1 MKLTT
6 LPEPLLEFGVG
17 THVCPRTGI
26 EHLGVYDKRDELR
39 RTELRIGVVGRGEG
53 IDLLDDWL
61 EKCRDGIQ
69 RKESKLLNL
78 FRGFGGISLDYG
90 FLTRIINSP
99 QYTRTIKK
107 SDISA
112 VIKLASRVERV
123 EKAVELYYEQIRF
136 LAENR
141 SVDVIVCV
149 MPNEMFDSV
158 TTSAKSDPA
167 DDGGDEDSGESELEH
182 NFRRI
187 LKAKSMHLGT
197 PLQLVREKTILIT
210 KQSGDQQD
218 PATKAWNFVTALYY
232 KGNKTIPWRLVEDTT
247 KLRSCY
253 IGIGFYKSRDGET
266 VSSSLA
272 QVFDEFG
279 HGIILRG
286 TPVSI
291 DKKDR
296 RPYLSEDQAYE
307 LLRDALDEYGRALE
321 HMPAR
326 IVIHKSSQF
335 RDSERKGFV
344 RALDEKGIRAKDFVA
359 ITSTDIRLFGD
370 KDYPPKR
377 GTLMTISEN
386 EGVLYTRG
394 TVDFYKTYPG
404 MYVPAP
410 LKVTVYEQDSS
421 LESLCEEI
429 LGLTKMNWNNTQM
442 DGRLPITLECA
453 RKIGDIMKYVS
464 PTEKPQVSYSFYM

>member
-6 LPEPLLEFGVG
+6 LAEPLLEFGTG
-17 THVCPRTGI
+17 THICPRTGI
-26 EHLGVYDKRDELR
+26 EHLGVYDQRDELR

-53 IDLLDDWL
+53 IDLLDEWL
-61 EKCRDGIQ
+61 EKCRSPIE
-69 RKESKLLNL
+69 RKTESQLLNF
-78 FRGFGGISLDYG
+78 FRGFGGINQSYG
-90 FLTRIINSP
+90 FLTRLINSP
-99 QYTRTIKK
+99 QYTRTLKK
-107 SDISA
+107 SEISG
-112 VIKLASRVERV
+112 VVKLAFRVERV
-123 EKAVELYYEQIRF
+123 ERAVELYYEQIRF

-149 MPNEMFDSV
+149 LPNDMFDSI
-158 TTSAKSDPA
+158 TTSMQN
-167 DDGGDEDSGESELEH
+167 DDFKENELED
-182 NFRRI
+182 NFRRT
-187 LKAKSMHLGT
+187 LKARCMHLGT

-210 KQSGDQQD
+210 KFAGDQQD
-218 PATKAWNFVTALYY
+218 AATKAWNFCTALYY
-232 KGNKTIPWRLVEDTT
+232 KGNRTIPWRLVEDTA

-291 DKKDR
+291 DKTNR

-307 LLRDALDEYGRALE
+307 LLRDALDEYDRALE

-326 IVIHKSSQF
+326 IVIHKSSHF
-335 RDSERKGFV
+335 RESERTGFL
-344 RALDEKGIRAKDFVA
+344 RALDEAGIRSKDFVA
-359 ITSTDIRLFGD
+359 ITDTDIRLFGD

-377 GTLMTISEN
+377 GTLLTISES

-404 MYVPAP
+404 MYVPNP
-410 LKVTVYEQDSS
+410 LKITVYEQDSS
-421 LESLCEEI
+421 
-429 LGLTKMNWNNTQM
+429 
-442 DGRLPITLECA
+442 A
-453 RKIGDIMKYVS
+453 RELVRRDS
-464 PTEKPQVSYSFYM
+464 

>member
-6 LPEPLLEFGVG
+6 LAEPMLEFGTG
-17 THVCPRTGI
+17 THICPRTGI
-26 EHLGVYDKRDELR
+26 EHMGVYDKRDELR

-53 IDLLDDWL
+53 IDLLDEWL
-61 EKCRDGIQ
+61 EKCRDGIE
-69 RKESKLLNL
+69 RKKDSQLLNL
-78 FRGFGGISLDYG
+78 FRGFGGVNQSYG
-90 FLTRIINSP
+90 FLTRLINSP
-99 QYTRTIKK
+99 QYTRTLKK
-107 SDISA
+107 SDITGI
-112 VIKLASRVERV
+112 VKLASRADRVER
-123 EKAVELYYEQIRF
+123 AVELYYEQIRF

-158 TTSAKSDPA
+158 TIAAT
-167 DDGGDEDSGESELEH
+167 GDEKDESELEH

-187 LKAKSMHLGT
+187 LKAKCMHLGT

-210 KQSGDQQD
+210 KFSGEQQD
-218 PATKAWNFVTALYY
+218 PATKAWNFCTALYY
-232 KGNKTIPWRLVEDTT
+232 KGNRTIPWRLVEDTA

-291 DKKDR
+291 DKKNR
-296 RPYLSEDQAYE
+296 HPYLSEDQAYE
-307 LLRDALDEYGRALE
+307 LLRDALDEYDRALE

-326 IVIHKSSQF
+326 IVIHKSSRF
-335 RDSERKGFV
+335 RDGERKGFL
-344 RALDEKGIRAKDFVA
+344 RALEEKGIRSKDFVA
-359 ITSTDIRLFGD
+359 ITDTDVRLFSD
-370 KDYPPKR
+370 KKYPPKR
-377 GTLMTISEN
+377 GTLLTISET

-404 MYVPAP
+404 QYVPSP
-410 LKVTVYEQDSS
+410 LKITVYEQDSS
-421 LESLCEEI
+421 LESLCDEI

-453 RKIGDIMKYVS
+453 KKIGDIMKYVS
-464 PTEKPQVSYSFYM
+464 INEKPQVSYSFYM

>member
-6 LPEPLLEFGVG
+6 LVEPLLEFGTG
-17 THVCPRTGI
+17 THICPRTGI
-26 EHLGVYDKRDELR
+26 EHMGVYDKRDELR

-61 EKCRDGIQ
+61 EKCRDGIE
-69 RKESKLLNL
+69 RKNESKLLNL
-78 FRGFGGISLDYG
+78 FRGFGGINQSYG
-90 FLTRIINSP
+90 FLTRLINSP
-99 QYTRTIKK
+99 QYTRTLKK
-107 SDISA
+107 SEISG
-112 VIKLASRVERV
+112 VVKLASRAERV
-123 EKAVELYYEQIRF
+123 EQAVELYYEQVRF

-149 MPNEMFDSV
+149 MPNEMFDSI
-158 TTSAKSDPA
+158 TTSASD
-167 DDGGDEDSGESELEH
+167 DDSEESELEH

-187 LKAKSMHLGT
+187 LKAKCMHLGT

-218 PATKAWNFVTALYY
+218 PATKAWNFCTALYY
-232 KGNKTIPWRLVEDTT
+232 KGNRTIPWRLVEDTA

-253 IGIGFYKSRDGET
+253 IGVGFYKSRDGET

-291 DKKDR
+291 DKKNR
-296 RPYLSEDQAYE
+296 QPYLSEDQAYE
-307 LLRDALDEYGRALE
+307 LLRDALDEYDRALE

-326 IVIHKSSQF
+326 IVIHKSSHF
-335 RDSERKGFV
+335 REGERTGFL

-359 ITSTDIRLFGD
+359 ITDTDIRLFGD
-370 KDYPPKR
+370 KEYPPRR
-377 GTLMTISEN
+377 GTLLTISET

-404 MYVPAP
+404 MYVPNP
-410 LKVTVYEQDSS
+410 LKITVYEQDSS
-421 LESLCEEI
+421 LESLCDEI

>member
-1 MKLTT
+1 
-6 LPEPLLEFGVG
+6 
-17 THVCPRTGI
+17 
-26 EHLGVYDKRDELR
+26 
-39 RTELRIGVVGRGEG
+39 
-53 IDLLDDWL
+53 
-61 EKCRDGIQ
+61 
-69 RKESKLLNL
+69 
-78 FRGFGGISLDYG
+78 
-90 FLTRIINSP
+90 
-99 QYTRTIKK
+99 
-107 SDISA
+107 
-112 VIKLASRVERV
+112 
-123 EKAVELYYEQIRF
+123 
-136 LAENR
+136 
-141 SVDVIVCV
+141 
-149 MPNEMFDSV
+149 MPNEMFDSITMTV
-158 TTSAKSDPA
+158 KSDNNTNNDNDEG
-167 DDGGDEDSGESELEH
+167 DDDDDSGENELEH

-197 PLQLVREKTILIT
+197 PLQLVREKTIQIT
-210 KQSGDQQD
+210 KQAGDQQD

-232 KGNKTIPWRLVEDTT
+232 KGNKTIPWRLVEDTA

-326 IVIHKSSQF
+326 IVIHKSSLF
-335 RDSERKGFV
+335 RNSERKGFV
-344 RALDEKGIRAKDFVA
+344 RALDEKGIRAKDFVS

-377 GTLMTISEN
+377 GTLMTISET

-404 MYVPAP
+404 MYVPSP
-410 LKVTVYEQDSS
+410 LKITVYEQDSS
-421 LESLCEEI
+421 LESLCDEI

-453 RKIGDIMKYVS
+453 SKIGDIMKYVS

>member
-6 LPEPLLEFGVG
+6 LSEPLLEFGTG
-17 THVCPRTGI
+17 THICPRTGI
-26 EHLGVYDKRDELR
+26 EHMGVYDKRDELR

-53 IDLLDDWL
+53 IDLLDEWL
-61 EKCRDGIQ
+61 ERCRDGIE
-69 RKESKLLNL
+69 RKSESKLLNL
-78 FRGFGGISLDYG
+78 FRGFGGINQSYG
-90 FLTRIINSP
+90 FLTRLINSP

-107 SDISA
+107 SDISS
-112 VIKLASRVERV
+112 VVKLASRAERV
-123 EKAVELYYEQIRF
+123 EMAVELYYEQIRF

-158 TTSAKSDPA
+158 TMSSTD
-167 DDGGDEDSGESELEH
+167 DEDEESELEH

-187 LKAKSMHLGT
+187 LKARCMHLAT

-210 KQSGDQQD
+210 KQLGDQQD
-218 PATKAWNFVTALYY
+218 PATKAWNFCTALYY
-232 KGNKTIPWRLVEDTT
+232 KGNRTIPWRLVEDTA

-253 IGIGFYKSRDGET
+253 IGIGFYWSRDGET

-291 DKKDR
+291 DKKNR
-296 RPYLSEDQAYE
+296 HPFLNEEQAYE
-307 LLRDALDEYGRALE
+307 LLRDALDEYDKALE

-326 IVIHKSSQF
+326 IVIHKSSHF
-335 RDSERKGFV
+335 RESERKGFL
-344 RALDEKGIRAKDFVA
+344 RALDEKGIRSKDFVT
-359 ITSTDIRLFGD
+359 ITDTDIRLFSD

-377 GTLMTISEN
+377 GTLLTISES

-404 MYVPAP
+404 MYVPNP
-410 LKVTVYEQDSS
+410 LKVSVYEQDSS

>member
-6 LPEPLLEFGVG
+6 LGEPLLEFGAG
-17 THVCPRTGI
+17 THICPRTGI
-26 EHLGVYDKRDELR
+26 EHMGVYDKRDELR

-53 IDLLDDWL
+53 IDLLDEWL
-61 EKCRDGIQ
+61 EMCRHGIE
-69 RKESKLLNL
+69 RKKESKLLNL
-78 FRGFGGISLDYG
+78 FRGFGGINQSYG
-90 FLTRIINSP
+90 FLTRLINSP

-107 SDISA
+107 SEISG
-112 VIKLASRVERV
+112 VVKLTSRAERVER
-123 EKAVELYYEQIRF
+123 AVELYYEQIRF

-149 MPNEMFDSV
+149 IPNEMFDSI
-158 TTSAKSDPA
+158 TTSVSD
-167 DDGGDEDSGESELEH
+167 DDSEESELEH

-187 LKAKSMHLGT
+187 LKARSMHLAT

-210 KQSGDQQD
+210 KHAGDQQD
-218 PATKAWNFVTALYY
+218 PATKAWNFCTALYY
-232 KGNKTIPWRLVEDTT
+232 KGNRTIPWRLVEETA

-253 IGIGFYKSRDGET
+253 IGIGFYKSRDGQT

-291 DKKDR
+291 DKKNR
-296 RPYLSEDQAYE
+296 HPYLSEDQAYE
-307 LLRDALDEYGRALE
+307 LLRDALDEYDRALE

-326 IVIHKSSQF
+326 IVIHKSSHF
-335 RDSERKGFV
+335 RESERMGFL
-344 RALDEKGIRAKDFVA
+344 RALDEMGIRSKDFVA
-359 ITSTDIRLFGD
+359 ITDTDIRLFSD

-377 GTLMTISEN
+377 GTLLTISEA
-386 EGVLYTRG
+386 EGVFYTRG

-404 MYVPAP
+404 MYVPNP
-410 LKVTVYEQDSS
+410 LKITVFEQDSS
-421 LESLCEEI
+421 LESLCDEI

-464 PTEKPQVSYSFYM
+464 PTEKPEVSYSFYM

>member
-6 LPEPLLEFGVG
+6 LAEPLLEFGTG
-17 THVCPRTGI
+17 THICPRTGI
-26 EHLGVYDKRDELR
+26 EHMGVYDKRDELR

-53 IDLLDDWL
+53 VDLLDEWL
-61 EKCRDGIQ
+61 EKCRVGID
-69 RKESKLLNL
+69 RKNESKLLNL
-78 FRGFGGISLDYG
+78 FRGFGGINQNYG
-90 FLTRIINSP
+90 FLTKLINSP
-99 QYTRTIKK
+99 QYTRTLKK
-107 SDISA
+107 SD
-112 VIKLASRVERV
+112 VTEVVKMASRVDRIER
-123 EKAVELYYEQIRF
+123 AVELYYEQIRF

-141 SVDVIVCV
+141 AVDVIVCV

-158 TTSAKSDPA
+158 TTADNNDSDK
-167 DDGGDEDSGESELEH
+167 DELEH

-210 KQSGDQQD
+210 KFAGDQQD
-218 PATKAWNFVTALYY
+218 PATKAWNFCTALYY
-232 KGNKTIPWRLVEDTT
+232 KGNRTIPWRLVEDTV

-253 IGIGFYKSRDGET
+253 IGIGFYKSRDGAT
-266 VSSSLA
+266 ISSSLA

-291 DKKDR
+291 DKKNR
-296 RPYLSEDQAYE
+296 HPYLDEEQAYE
-307 LLRDALDEYGRALE
+307 LLRDALDEYDRALE

-326 IVIHKSSQF
+326 IVIHKSSYF
-335 RDSERKGFV
+335 RDSERAGFL
-344 RALDEKGIRAKDFVA
+344 RALDEKGIRSKDFVA
-359 ITSTDIRLFGD
+359 ITDTKIRLFGD
-370 KDYPPKR
+370 SDYPPKR
-377 GTLMTISEN
+377 GTMLTISET

-404 MYVPAP
+404 MYVPNP
-410 LKVTVYEQDSS
+410 LKITVYEQDSS
-421 LESLCEEI
+421 LESLCNEI

-453 RKIGDIMKYVS
+453 RKIGDIMKYIG

>member
-1 MKLTT
+1 MKIST
-6 LPEPLLEFGVG
+6 LSEPLLEFGTG
-17 THVCPRTGI
+17 THICPRTGI
-26 EHLGVYDKRDELR
+26 EHMGVYDQRDELR

-61 EKCRDGIQ
+61 ERCRNGIE
-69 RKESKLLNL
+69 RKKESPLLNL
-78 FRGFGGISLDYG
+78 FRGFGGINQSYG
-90 FLTRIINSP
+90 FLTRLINSP

-107 SDISA
+107 SDISG
-112 VIKLASRVERV
+112 ILKLSSRAERV
-123 EKAVELYYEQIRF
+123 EQAVALYYEQIRF

-158 TTSAKSDPA
+158 TSAA
-167 DDGGDEDSGESELEH
+167 NDDEAEESELEH

-187 LKAKSMHLGT
+187 LKAKCMHLGT

-210 KQSGDQQD
+210 KQVSDQQD
-218 PATKAWNFVTALYY
+218 PATKAWNFCTALYY
-232 KGNKTIPWRLVEDTT
+232 KGNRTIPWRLVEDTA

-253 IGIGFYKSRDGET
+253 IGVGFYKSRDGET

-291 DKKDR
+291 DKKNR
-296 RPYLSEDQAYE
+296 HPYLSEDQAYE
-307 LLRDALDEYGRALE
+307 LLRDALDEYDRALE

-326 IVIHKSSQF
+326 IVIHKSSHF
-335 RDSERKGFV
+335 RESERAGFL
-344 RALDEKGIRAKDFVA
+344 RALDEKGIRSKDFVA
-359 ITSTDIRLFGD
+359 ITGTDIRMFAD
-370 KDYPPKR
+370 QDYPPKR
-377 GTLMTISEN
+377 GTLLTISET

-404 MYVPAP
+404 MYVPNP
-410 LKVTVYEQDSS
+410 LKITVYEQDSS

-453 RKIGDIMKYVS
+453 SKIGDIMKYVI

>member
-6 LPEPLLEFGVG
+6 LAEPLLEFGTG
-17 THVCPRTGI
+17 THICPRTGI
-26 EHLGVYDKRDELR
+26 EHLGVYDQRDELR

-53 IDLLDDWL
+53 VDLLDEWL
-61 EKCRDGIQ
+61 ERCRNGIE
-69 RKESKLLNL
+69 RKKESQLLNL
-78 FRGFGGISLDYG
+78 FRGFGGINQSYG
-90 FLTRIINSP
+90 FLTRLINSP
-99 QYTRTIKK
+99 HYTRTLKK
-107 SDISA
+107 SEVSG
-112 VIKLASRVERV
+112 VVKLASRAERV
-123 EKAVELYYEQIRF
+123 DRAVELYYEQICF

-149 MPNEMFDSV
+149 MPNEMFDSI
-158 TTSAKSDPA
+158 TTSVSD
-167 DDGGDEDSGESELEH
+167 DDSEESELEH
-182 NFRRI
+182 NFRRT
-187 LKAKSMHLGT
+187 LKAKCMHLGT

-218 PATKAWNFVTALYY
+218 RATKAWNFCTALYY
-232 KGNKTIPWRLVEDTT
+232 KGNRTVPWRLLEDTA

-253 IGIGFYKSRDGET
+253 IGVGFYKSRDGET

-272 QVFDEFG
+272 QVFDELG

-291 DKKDR
+291 DKKNR
-296 RPYLSEDQAYE
+296 HPYLNEDQAYE

-326 IVIHKSSQF
+326 IVIHKSSHF
-335 RDSERKGFV
+335 RESERKGFL
-344 RALDEKGIRAKDFVA
+344 RALNEKSIRSKDFVA
-359 ITSTDIRLFGD
+359 ITDTEIRLFGD

-377 GTLMTISEN
+377 GTLLTISET

-404 MYVPAP
+404 LYVPNP
-410 LKVTVYEQDSS
+410 VRVTVYEQDSS
-421 LESLCEEI
+421 LESLCDEI

>member
-1 MKLTT
+1 MKVTT
-6 LPEPLLEFGVG
+6 LSEPLLEFGTG
-17 THVCPRTGI
+17 THICPRTGI
-26 EHLGVYDKRDELR
+26 EHMGVYDKRDELR

-53 IDLLDDWL
+53 VDLLDEWL
-61 EKCRDGIQ
+61 EKCRDGVE
-69 RKESKLLNL
+69 RKKESKLLNL
-78 FRGFGGISLDYG
+78 FRGFGGINQSYG
-90 FLTRIINSP
+90 FLTRLINSP
-99 QYTRTIKK
+99 QYTRTLKK

-112 VIKLASRVERV
+112 VVKLGSRAERV
-123 EKAVELYYEQIRF
+123 EQAVELCYEQIRF

-149 MPNEMFDSV
+149 IPNEMFDSV
-158 TTSAKSDPA
+158 TTSSDA
-167 DDGGDEDSGESELEH
+167 DESKEIELEH

-187 LKAKSMHLGT
+187 LKARSMHLGT
-197 PLQLVREKTILIT
+197 PLQLVREKSILIT
-210 KQSGDQQD
+210 KHAGDQQD
-218 PATKAWNFVTALYY
+218 PATKAWNFCTALYY
-232 KGNKTIPWRLVEDTT
+232 KGNRTIPWRLVEDTA

-253 IGIGFYKSRDGET
+253 IGVGFYKSRDGET

-286 TPVSI
+286 TPVSV
-291 DKKDR
+291 DKKNR
-296 RPYLSEDQAYE
+296 HPYLNEDQAYE
-307 LLRDALDEYGRALE
+307 LLRDALDEYDRALE

-326 IVIHKSSQF
+326 IVIHKSSHF
-335 RDSERKGFV
+335 RESERKGFL
-344 RALDEKGIRAKDFVA
+344 RALEEKGIRSKDFVA
-359 ITSTDIRLFGD
+359 ITDTDIRLFAD

-377 GTLMTISEN
+377 GTLLTISET
-386 EGVLYTRG
+386 EGILYTRG

-404 MYVPAP
+404 MYVPNP
-410 LKVTVYEQDSS
+410 LRVTVYEQDSS

-464 PTEKPQVSYSFYM
+464 PMETPQVSYSFYM

>member
-1 MKLTT
+1 MRLTT
-6 LPEPLLEFGVG
+6 LAEPLLEFGTG
-17 THVCPRTGI
+17 THICPRTGI
-26 EHLGVYDKRDELR
+26 EHMGVYDKRDELR

-53 IDLLDDWL
+53 IDLLDEWL
-61 EKCRDGIQ
+61 EKCRHGIE
-69 RKESKLLNL
+69 RKKESNLLNL
-78 FRGFGGISLDYG
+78 FRGFGGINQNYG
-90 FLTRIINSP
+90 FLTRLINSP
-99 QYTRTIKK
+99 HYTRTLKK
-107 SDISA
+107 SDIST
-112 VIKLASRVERV
+112 VVTLGSRPERVERS
-123 EKAVELYYEQIRF
+123 VELYYEQIRF

-149 MPNEMFDSV
+149 LPNEMFDSV
-158 TTSAKSDPA
+158 TTSSST
-167 DDGGDEDSGESELEH
+167 DEMEESELEH

-197 PLQLVREKTILIT
+197 PLQLVREKTILFT
-210 KQSGDQQD
+210 KQVGDQQD
-218 PATKAWNFVTALYY
+218 PATKAWNFCTALYY
-232 KGNKTIPWRLVEDTT
+232 KGNRTIPWRLVEDTA

-253 IGIGFYKSRDGET
+253 IGVGFYKSRDGET

-279 HGIILRG
+279 HGVILRG

-291 DKKDR
+291 DKKNR
-296 RPYLSEDQAYE
+296 HPYLSEHQAYE

-326 IVIHKSSQF
+326 IVIHKSSHF
-335 RDSERKGFV
+335 RGSEREGFL
-344 RALDEKGIRAKDFVA
+344 RALDEKVIRSKDFVT
-359 ITSTDIRLFGD
+359 ITDTDIRLFGD

-377 GTLMTISEN
+377 GTLLTISETD
-386 EGVLYTRG
+386 GVLYTRG

-404 MYVPAP
+404 MYVPNP
-410 LKVTVYEQDSS
+410 LKITVYEQDSS
-421 LESLCEEI
+421 LDSLCDEI

>member
-6 LPEPLLEFGVG
+6 LAEPLLEFGTG
-17 THVCPRTGI
+17 THICPRTGI
-26 EHLGVYDKRDELR
+26 EHMGVYDKRDELR

-53 IDLLDDWL
+53 VDLLDEWL
-61 EKCRDGIQ
+61 EKCRIGIE
-69 RKESKLLNL
+69 RKKESKLLNL
-78 FRGFGGISLDYG
+78 FRGFGGINQNYG
-90 FLTRIINSP
+90 FLTKLINSP
-99 QYTRTIKK
+99 QYTRTLKK
-107 SDISA
+107 SDITE
-112 VIKLASRVERV
+112 VVKMASRVDRIER
-123 EKAVELYYEQIRF
+123 AVELYYEQIRF

-141 SVDVIVCV
+141 AVDVIVCV

-158 TTSAKSDPA
+158 TTADNDDSDEH
-167 DDGGDEDSGESELEH
+167 DLEH

-210 KQSGDQQD
+210 KFAGDQQD
-218 PATKAWNFVTALYY
+218 PATKAWNFCTALYY
-232 KGNKTIPWRLVEDTT
+232 KGNRTIPWRLVEDTA

-253 IGIGFYKSRDGET
+253 IGIGFYKSRDGAT
-266 VSSSLA
+266 LSSSLA

-291 DKKDR
+291 DKKNR
-296 RPYLSEDQAYE
+296 HPYLNEEQAYE
-307 LLRDALDEYGRALE
+307 LLRDALDEYDRALE

-326 IVIHKSSQF
+326 IVIHKSSYF
-335 RDSERKGFV
+335 RDSERAGFL
-344 RALDEKGIRAKDFVA
+344 RALDEKGIRSKDFVA
-359 ITSTDIRLFGD
+359 ITDTEIRLFGD
-370 KDYPPKR
+370 SDYPPKR
-377 GTLMTISEN
+377 GTMLTISET

-404 MYVPAP
+404 MYVPNP
-410 LKVTVYEQDSS
+410 LKITVYEQDSS
-421 LESLCEEI
+421 LESLCDEI

>member
-1 MKLTT
+1 MKVTT
-6 LPEPLLEFGVG
+6 LAEPLLEFGTG
-17 THVCPRTGI
+17 THICPRTGI

-53 IDLLDDWL
+53 VDLLDDWL
-61 EKCRDGIQ
+61 EKCQNGIE
-69 RKESKLLNL
+69 RKQESKLLNL
-78 FRGFGGISLDYG
+78 FRGFGGINQQYG
-90 FLTRIINSP
+90 FLTRLINSP
-99 QYTRTIKK
+99 QYTRTLKK
-107 SDISA
+107 SEISA
-112 VIKLASRVERV
+112 IVQLASRPERV
-123 EKAVELYYEQIRF
+123 ERAVELYYEQIRF

-149 MPNEMFDSV
+149 MPNEMFESV
-158 TTSAKSDPA
+158 TTSASD
-167 DDGGDEDSGESELEH
+167 DDPEESELEH

-187 LKAKSMHLGT
+187 LKAKCMHLGT
-197 PLQLVREKTILIT
+197 PLQLVQERTILIT
-210 KQSGDQQD
+210 KQAGDQQD
-218 PATKAWNFVTALYY
+218 PATKAWNFCTALYY
-232 KGNKTIPWRLVEDTT
+232 KGNRTIPWRLVEDTA

-253 IGIGFYKSRDGET
+253 IGVGFYKSRDGET

-291 DKKDR
+291 DKKNR
-296 RPYLSEDQAYE
+296 HPYLSEDQAYE
-307 LLRDALDEYGRALE
+307 LLRDALDEYDRALE

-326 IVIHKSSQF
+326 IVIHKSSHF
-335 RDSERKGFV
+335 RESERKGFL
-344 RALDEKGIRAKDFVA
+344 RALNEKGIRSKDFVA
-359 ITSTDIRLFGD
+359 ITSTDIRLFSD

-377 GTLMTISEN
+377 GTLLTISET

-404 MYVPAP
+404 MYVPNP
-410 LKVTVYEQDSS
+410 LKITVYEQDSS
-421 LESLCEEI
+421 IESLCVEV

-453 RKIGDIMKYVS
+453 SKIGDIMKYVS

>member
-1 MKLTT
+1 LKLTT
-6 LPEPLLEFGVG
+6 LAEPLLEFGTG
-17 THVCPRTGI
+17 THICPRTGI
-26 EHLGVYDKRDELR
+26 EHMGVYDKRDELR
-39 RTELRIGVVGRGEG
+39 RTELRVGVVGRGEG
-53 IDLLDDWL
+53 IDLLDEWL
-61 EKCRDGIQ
+61 EKCRNGIE
-69 RKESKLLNL
+69 RKTESRLLNL
-78 FRGFGGISLDYG
+78 FRGFGGINQNYG
-90 FLTRIINSP
+90 FLTRLINSP
-99 QYTRTIKK
+99 QYTRTLKK
-107 SDISA
+107 SEISA
-112 VIKLASRVERV
+112 VVKLTSRSERVER
-123 EKAVELYYEQIRF
+123 AVELYYEQIRF
-136 LAENR
+136 LSENR

-149 MPNEMFDSV
+149 VPNEMFDSV
-158 TTSAKSDPA
+158 TTSA
-167 DDGGDEDSGESELEH
+167 DDDDDDEENELEH

-210 KQSGDQQD
+210 KQLGDQQD
-218 PATKAWNFVTALYY
+218 AATKAWNFCTALYY
-232 KGNKTIPWRLVEDTT
+232 KGNRTIPWRLVEDNA

-253 IGIGFYKSRDGET
+253 IGVGFYKSRDGET

-291 DKKDR
+291 DKMNR
-296 RPYLSEDQAYE
+296 HPYLSEDQAYE
-307 LLRDALDEYGRALE
+307 LLRDALDEYDRALE

-326 IVIHKSSQF
+326 IVIHKSSHF
-335 RDSERKGFV
+335 RESERKGFL
-344 RALDEKGIRAKDFVA
+344 RALDEKGIRSRDFVT
-359 ITSTDIRLFGD
+359 ISNTDIRLFGD
-370 KDYPPKR
+370 KDYPPRR
-377 GTLMTISEN
+377 GTLLTISET

-404 MYVPAP
+404 MYVPSP
-410 LKVTVYEQDSS
+410 LKITVYEQDSS

>member
-6 LPEPLLEFGVG
+6 LAEPLLEFGTG
-17 THVCPRTGI
+17 THICPRTGI
-26 EHLGVYDKRDELR
+26 EHMGVYDQRDELR

-53 IDLLDDWL
+53 IDRLDEWL
-61 EKCRDGIQ
+61 ERCRGGIE
-69 RKESKLLNL
+69 RKKESQLLNL
-78 FRGFGGISLDYG
+78 FRGFGGVNQSYG
-90 FLTRIINSP
+90 FLTRLINSP
-99 QYTRTIKK
+99 QYTRTLKN
-107 SDISA
+107 SEISA
-112 VIKLASRVERV
+112 VMKLTSRPDRVER
-123 EKAVELYYEQIRF
+123 AVELYYEQIRF

-149 MPNEMFDSV
+149 MPNEMFDSITAAV
-158 TTSAKSDPA
+158 T
-167 DDGGDEDSGESELEH
+167 GDEETESELEH

-187 LKAKSMHLGT
+187 LKARCMHLGT
-197 PLQLVREKTILIT
+197 PLQLVREKTIVFT
-210 KQSGDQQD
+210 KHVADQQD
-218 PATKAWNFVTALYY
+218 AATKAWNFCTALYY
-232 KGNKTIPWRLVEDTT
+232 KGNRTIPWRLVEDNA

-291 DKKDR
+291 DKKNR
-296 RPYLSEDQAYE
+296 HPYLSEDQAYQ
-307 LLRDALDEYGRALE
+307 LLRDALDEYDRALE

-326 IVIHKSSQF
+326 IVIHKSSHF
-335 RDSERKGFV
+335 RDSERKGFL

-359 ITSTDIRLFGD
+359 ITDTDIRLFGD
-370 KDYPPKR
+370 KAYPPKR
-377 GTLMTISEN
+377 GTLLTISET

-404 MYVPAP
+404 MYVPNP
-410 LKVTVYEQDSS
+410 LKITVYEQDSS
-421 LESLCEEI
+421 LENLCEEI

-453 RKIGDIMKYVS
+453 RKIGDIMKYVPHS
-464 PTEKPQVSYSFYM
+464 EKPQVSYSFYM

>member
-6 LPEPLLEFGVG
+6 LPEPLLEFGTG

-53 IDLLDDWL
+53 IDLLDEWL
-61 EKCRDGIQ
+61 ERCRDGIE
-69 RKESKLLNL
+69 RKEESKLLNL
-78 FRGFGGISLDYG
+78 FRGFGGINQDYG
-90 FLTRIINSP
+90 FLTRLINSP
-99 QYTRTIKK
+99 QYTRTLKK
-107 SDISA
+107 SDISG
-112 VIKLASRVERV
+112 VVKLASRVERV
-123 EKAVELYYEQIRF
+123 ERAVELYYEQIRF

-149 MPNEMFDSV
+149 MPNEMFDSI
-158 TTSAKSDPA
+158 TTSASD
-167 DDGGDEDSGESELEH
+167 DDSDESELEH

-187 LKAKSMHLGT
+187 LKARCMHLGT
-197 PLQLVREKTILIT
+197 PLQLVRERTILIT
-210 KQSGDQQD
+210 KQAGDQQD
-218 PATKAWNFVTALYY
+218 PATKAWNFCTALYY
-232 KGNKTIPWRLVEDTT
+232 KGNRTIPWRLVEDTA

-266 VSSSLA
+266 ISSSLA

-291 DKKDR
+291 DKKNR
-296 RPYLSEDQAYE
+296 HPYLSENQAYE
-307 LLRDALDEYGRALE
+307 LLRDALDEYDRALE

-326 IVIHKSSQF
+326 IVIHKSSHF
-335 RDSERKGFV
+335 RESERKGFL
-344 RALDEKGIRAKDFVA
+344 RALDEKRIRAKDFVA
-359 ITSTDIRLFGD
+359 ITDTEIRLFGD

-377 GTLMTISEN
+377 GTLLTISETD
-386 EGVLYTRG
+386 GVLYTRG

-404 MYVPAP
+404 MYVPNP
-410 LKVTVYEQDSS
+410 LKITVYEQDSS
-421 LESLCEEI
+421 LESLCDEI